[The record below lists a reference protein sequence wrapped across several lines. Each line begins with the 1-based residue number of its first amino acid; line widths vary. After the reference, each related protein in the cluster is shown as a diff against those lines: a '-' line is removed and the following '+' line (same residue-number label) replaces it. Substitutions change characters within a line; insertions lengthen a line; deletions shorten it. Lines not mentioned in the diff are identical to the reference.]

1 MASRG
6 VLTPPYAGARGLL
19 DWCIDLWPYVN
30 GKALMSGL
38 KLAEMETSEM
48 LDVVH
53 FILETDVTY
62 SSAEQA
68 ESRSTMRQLLYR
80 DLYKQ
85 EYKYAM
91 QGTSSTEASGRVGK
105 DRLKDFDIP
114 DEVQYDIKK
123 TNKKEAT
130 KPYIRPTLLTE
141 DALSAALEP
150 PLN

>member
-1 MASRG
+1 
-6 VLTPPYAGARGLL
+6 
-19 DWCIDLWPYVN
+19 
-30 GKALMSGL
+30 
-38 KLAEMETSEM
+38 
-48 LDVVH
+48 
-53 FILETDVTY
+53 
-62 SSAEQA
+62 
-68 ESRSTMRQLLYR
+68 
-80 DLYKQ
+80 
-85 EYKYAM
+85 
-91 QGTSSTEASGRVGK
+91 VGK